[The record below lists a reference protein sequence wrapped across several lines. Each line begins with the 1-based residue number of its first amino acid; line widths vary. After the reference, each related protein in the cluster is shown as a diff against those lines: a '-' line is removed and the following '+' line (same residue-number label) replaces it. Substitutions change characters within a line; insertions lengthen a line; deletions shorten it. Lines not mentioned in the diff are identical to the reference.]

1 MTTRWTGGMRAITRA
16 GDFDIVV
23 DEPETSGGTNSGP
36 QPTDLLLASLS
47 SCFALALAF
56 TARKRGIDLPGLT
69 VTATGTYDGPS
80 FTDILLTVVADTAP
94 DVVERL
100 IPHAQR
106 VCYVTNTLRRRPEI
120 TVALG

>member
-1 MTTRWTGGMRAITRA
+1 MRAITRA

-23 DEPETSGGTNSGP
+23 DEPETSGGTNTGP

-56 TARKRGIDLPGLT
+56 TARKRGIELPGLT

-80 FTDILLTVVADTAP
+80 FTDIVLTVNADTSP
-94 DVVERL
+94 EVVERL
-100 IPHAQR
+100 IPPAQR